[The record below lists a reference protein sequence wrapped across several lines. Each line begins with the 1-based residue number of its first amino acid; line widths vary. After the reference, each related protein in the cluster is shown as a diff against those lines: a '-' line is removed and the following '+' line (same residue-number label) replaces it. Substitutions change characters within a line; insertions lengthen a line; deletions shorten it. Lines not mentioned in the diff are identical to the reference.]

1 MNLQYGRIYSR
12 WHSYDPGHLEAMKA
26 HFGRILRTRLPDSRS
41 TPVLDLGCAM
51 GFALLTLREMGFTTL
66 LGIDTD
72 PGLVEGCRL
81 RGLPVERTEDSLAF
95 LEGRRGEFGLILALD
110 ILEHLPPEDL
120 PAYLSAMG
128 RALAPGGRVIATVPN
143 ADSPL
148 AERWRSLCWT
158 HRNSFTRESLGELL
172 EATGFRIISLEGFE
186 VVDPGRSLSPRS
198 LLRRLLL
205 RLQRRV
211 RRWELW
217 SEGVDPSLPLS
228 LDLICVAERGQG

>member
-1 MNLQYGRIYSR
+1 
-12 WHSYDPGHLEAMKA
+12 
-26 HFGRILRTRLPDSRS
+26 
-41 TPVLDLGCAM
+41 
-51 GFALLTLREMGFTTL
+51 MGFTTL

-95 LEGRRGEFGLILALD
+95 LEGRGGEFGLILALD

-120 PAYLSAMG
+120 PAYLGAMG